1 MLDGEPLL
9 KNMFHT
15 GNTAHCRR
23 RKSARAMIL
32 GGKGSANTKLA
43 GGLLSD
49 SALASS
55 KTQIYEL
62 GFVKV
67 GYGFLKMK
75 RMDGGMAV
83 RHLINVIKM

>member
-1 MLDGEPLL
+1 MQ
-9 KNMFHT
+9 T
-15 GNTAHCRR
+15 Q
-23 RKSARAMIL
+23 
-32 GGKGSANTKLA
+32 LA

>member
-1 MLDGEPLL
+1 MPS
-9 KNMFHT
+9 N
-15 GNTAHCRR
+15 
-23 RKSARAMIL
+23 
-32 GGKGSANTKLA
+32 
-43 GGLLSD
+43 
-49 SALASS
+49 SALVSS

-75 RMDGGMAV
+75 RMDGRTAV